1 MCASVWTETREDI
14 ILITCN
20 PKIVIGPE
28 NREIPALSHLSHP
41 ALVSTATAQSCIDA
55 SLGGKSRSAS
65 YGVERKEAK
74 KLKTKQ
80 RESAL

>member
-41 ALVSTATAQSCIDA
+41 ALVSTATAQSCIDT
-55 SLGGKSRSAS
+55 SFGESRGQRRTAWR
-65 YGVERKEAK
+65 EKKRKN
-74 KLKTKQ
+74 
-80 RESAL
+80 